1 MVKFSVLM
9 VTYDGEHEGRLD
21 KCLESIEMQ
30 TLRPDETIIC
40 LDGEVREDLKNVI
53 KKYMKTIRIKIIQN
67 EKSSLANN
75 LNIGLKNCKYD
86 FVIRCDSDDV
96 SYPIRFEEQIYLLN
110 QFGYDVVSANLIE
123 MFNKK
128 KRIKRIPYGLITK
141 SSFYRYFRNPVNH
154 NVCAFRKKSIKQFM
168 YPSGRMEDFLL
179 WTKVLNKNLKIY
191 NQNKE
196 LLIADVNNLGSRRI
210 GKDYRRAEIKLLEIN
225 FREADFFG
233 KIFSILAFLVR
244 YPLRFAGLKP
254 VLNFIYT
261 LIRN

>member
-9 VTYDGEHEGRLD
+9 VTYDGEHENRLN
-21 KCLESIEMQ
+21 KCLESIERQ

-40 LDGEVREDLKNVI
+40 LDGKVREGLKNVI
-53 KKYMKTIRIKIIQN
+53 KKYMKNIRIKIIQN

-86 FVIRCDSDDV
+86 FVVRCDSDDV
-96 SYPIRFEEQIYLLN
+96 SYPIRFKEQIYLLN
-110 QFGYDVVSANLIE
+110 EFGYDVVSANLIE
-123 MFNKK
+123 IFKKK
-128 KRIKRIPYGLITK
+128 KRIKRIPHGLITK

-154 NVCAFRKKSIKQFM
+154 NVCAFRKESIKQFM
-168 YPSGRMEDFLL
+168 YSSGRMEDFLL

-210 GKDYRRAEIKLLEIN
+210 GKDYRKAEIKLLRIN
-225 FREADFFG
+225 FREANFFG
-233 KIFSILAFLVR
+233 KIFSILSFLIR
-244 YPLRFAGLKP
+244 YPLRFVTLKP
-254 VLNFIYT
+254 ILNFIYT